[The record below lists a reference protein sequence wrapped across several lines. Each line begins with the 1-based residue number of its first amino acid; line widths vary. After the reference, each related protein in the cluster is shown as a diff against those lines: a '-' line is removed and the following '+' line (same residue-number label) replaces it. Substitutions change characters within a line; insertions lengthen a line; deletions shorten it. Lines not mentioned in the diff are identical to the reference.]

1 MWISGASSVFLG
13 TQSVPAGYRE
23 GHGTWCSANLP
34 NRDGHL
40 SASFRT
46 DVPRDAWLGK
56 AALLDSCSSNP
67 ELRSELKGLRA
78 CRQPATEQLLHT
90 RALSLGV
97 NSDHLHYTGEAH
109 KGGGVRNS
117 LHFRVLMPKPSS
129 RLSLDPLP
137 PRGQSSSD
145 PKPVILWS
153 FFLSEESLPAAL
165 HNFLSSL
172 FSSQVCPQEK
182 DTGTSAGGGPWGLHK
197 GTGPS
202 PAHPVCGH
210 AGVSCASSLTELQ
223 TQAGLVSTS

>member
-109 KGGGVRNS
+109 KGGGVRM
-117 LHFRVLMPKPSS
+117 LHCTHHHRGVGKPPKPL
-129 RLSLDPLP
+129 LSTPHIRNELA
-137 PRGQSSSD
+137 
-145 PKPVILWS
+145 
-153 FFLSEESLPAAL
+153 PASG
-165 HNFLSSL
+165 NKQGTL
-172 FSSQVCPQEK
+172 FSLSKGPCFHFLLQPAGQEPQ
-182 DTGTSAGGGPWGLHK
+182 
-197 GTGPS
+197 
-202 PAHPVCGH
+202 
-210 AGVSCASSLTELQ
+210 
-223 TQAGLVSTS
+223 